1 MPTISYF
8 YGISIRMYLEDHNPP
23 HFHANYSGNEAY
35 VSIAT
40 GEILEGRLPRNA
52 ARLVKKWTLARQSL
66 LMDNWNNARSGKPVK
81 KVPGLDADES
91 D

>member
-8 YGISIRMYLEDHNPP
+8 YGIAIRMYLEDHNPP
-23 HFHANYSGNEAY
+23 HFHANYGGNEAY

-52 ARLVKKWTLARQSL
+52 ARLVKEWTLARQSL
-66 LMDNWNNARSGKPVK
+66 LMDNWKNARSGKPIK